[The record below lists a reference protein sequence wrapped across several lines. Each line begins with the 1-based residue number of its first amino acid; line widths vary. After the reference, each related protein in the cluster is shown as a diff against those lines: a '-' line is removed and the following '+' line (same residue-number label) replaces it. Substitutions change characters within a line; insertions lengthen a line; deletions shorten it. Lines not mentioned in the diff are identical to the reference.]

1 MGINANVSGGQQI
14 TASVGETKIDVAVS
28 GGVGPSGASGAAGA
42 AASITVGTV
51 TTGAPGSS
59 ASVVNAGSSSA
70 AVLNF
75 VIPAGSTGP
84 QGIQGERG
92 EQGVQGIQGAPGAVG
107 PAGPAGPAGTT
118 TWAGITDRPSTFPPA
133 SHQHV
138 AADITDFTSAVIA
151 AAPPT
156 TNASLLTSGTISEQR
171 IPNTIARTSDI
182 TTAVAN
188 VVNAAPAALDTLN
201 ELAAA
206 LGNDASFATTV
217 TNSLASKAPIN
228 NPTFTGTVGG
238 ITKSMVGLGNVPN
251 TDATAR
257 ANHTGTQAVSTVSGL
272 QAALDAK
279 APLNSPAFVGVVTA
293 QLITADVAGIAGEVV
308 CESLNVSASASNF
321 TVSGTGT
328 VTAGTWQ
335 GTTIAVARGGTGATT
350 AAGALTNLGAVATTD
365 ARLSDARTPTAHKS
379 SHATGGTD
387 ALTPADI
394 GAAAVS
400 HTHSALTDITGL
412 AAIATSGSASD
423 LGAGTV
429 ANARLTPRARAA
441 INIFNWSNFR

>member
-42 AASITVGTV
+42 AAWITVGTV

>member
-1 MGINANVSGGQQI
+1 
-14 TASVGETKIDVAVS
+14 
-28 GGVGPSGASGAAGA
+28 
-42 AASITVGTV
+42 
-51 TTGAPGSS
+51 
-59 ASVVNAGSSSA
+59 
-70 AVLNF
+70 
-75 VIPAGSTGP
+75 
-84 QGIQGERG
+84 
-92 EQGVQGIQGAPGAVG
+92 
-107 PAGPAGPAGTT
+107 
-118 TWAGITDRPSTFPPA
+118 
-133 SHQHV
+133 
-138 AADITDFTSAVIA
+138 
-151 AAPPT
+151 
-156 TNASLLTSGTISEQR
+156 
-171 IPNTIARTSDI
+171 
-182 TTAVAN
+182 
-188 VVNAAPAALDTLN
+188 
-201 ELAAA
+201 
-206 LGNDASFATTV
+206 
-217 TNSLASKAPIN
+217 
-228 NPTFTGTVGG
+228 VGG